1 VVPIAYNFYS
11 SGDHVFLEHPG
22 TEEPSIFKGFTDQ
35 WAGRYAYA
43 MQEKLKGNAIMIDL
57 PLLDEFN
64 APGGIATF
72 SNTGGWTINT
82 QIWENWTLNP
92 LELFRRMPTREELE
106 QVDEDVFKQI
116 PFFYTAG
123 DTEDLLNDFFA
134 QLFISTGNNRIRLLA
149 GFIPSTSFATGH
161 EGISRLAQRNFD
173 MNSDSLREDGWPRL
187 DESDEWKQ
195 GWWHSDIVNVAFPY
209 THLVFETIIQEANN
223 ESN

>member
-1 VVPIAYNFYS
+1 
-11 SGDHVFLEHPG
+11 
-22 TEEPSIFKGFTDQ
+22 
-35 WAGRYAYA
+35 
-43 MQEKLKGNAIMIDL
+43 MQEKLKGKAYIID
-57 PLLDEFN
+57 PPIFDEIN

-92 LELFRRMPTREELE
+92 LELFRRMPTRGELE

-134 QLFISTGNNRIRLLA
+134 HLFISTGNNRIRLLA

-161 EGISRLAQRNFD
+161 EAISLESGIKKNID

-187 DESDEWKQ
+187 SAEYEWEQ

-209 THLVFETIIQEANN
+209 THRVFEKIIQEANN